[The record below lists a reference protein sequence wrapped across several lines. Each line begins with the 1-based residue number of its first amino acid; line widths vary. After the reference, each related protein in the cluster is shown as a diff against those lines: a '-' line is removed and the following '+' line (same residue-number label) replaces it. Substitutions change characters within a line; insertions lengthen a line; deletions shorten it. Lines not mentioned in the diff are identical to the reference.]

1 MEAAMIDRDGTPE
14 LENPFGA
21 REPSRDAALGPLLQ
35 EIVGV
40 PPSAQVDW
48 PALARRISAA
58 TAAPLHVPWWSYAT
72 RWERRAIPI
81 ALAAGIAGAVALW
94 GLGSPVQLNAAST
107 ANADLVTAVA
117 SGVPAEDVARS
128 FARSFTVDPAIEVHE

>member
-1 MEAAMIDRDGTPE
+1 MEAAMIDRDETPE
-14 LENPFGA
+14 IDNPFSA
-21 REPSRDAALGPLLQ
+21 REPSRDVVLGSILQ

-48 PALARRISAA
+48 SALARRISMA
-58 TAAPLHVPWWSYAT
+58 TAAPLQVPWWSYAA
-72 RWERRAIPI
+72 RWERRALPI

-94 GLGSPVQLNAAST
+94 GLGSPVQLNAAS
-107 ANADLVTAVA
+107 AASADLVTAVA
-117 SGVPAEDVARS
+117 AGVPADDVARS